1 MRQSKRS
8 PLVAERITR
17 LDETAASLLL
27 AGVAALALSTTA
39 DALVITSDFE
49 SSITGNANAAQI
61 EGAIDTAIG
70 TIDGLYSPNNVSIT
84 VDFSY
89 TPGAPGNLLSTSE
102 EFYGYSYSAY
112 TNALKADSAANPS
125 NTNLATA
132 VANLSKGNDSDG
144 ASRMAIAYAQA
155 LLLANYGLGAPAFVT
170 NASINIASNQPFDF
184 TRPVPSNQYDAIGG
198 LEHELDEVL
207 GGGGA
212 GSTLNEI
219 LNNCTTNPTNFFC
232 GRFGPTDL
240 YRYSAPGTPSFTTS
254 GTASAYL
261 SIDGGLTNIVDFNQ
275 NSRGDYGDFAPPGT
289 GPGQLI
295 QNAFNNTGQDEAYTT
310 SSPEF
315 LMEEAIGW
323 DPNPQVVVPEFGHA
337 RVARHLAA
345 RPCRGPPMAEAAF
358 LDQGRGRAEAFAGLG
373 RADWFAARRAEGHEA
388 RNLTASSHAGV
399 DGRQPLGRVFC
410 LIRRDDGSTISA
422 IADGQASPVG
432 AIATRNRAVRNSG
445 NLQLAHGHWHD

>member
-1 MRQSKRS
+1 MGQSKR
-8 PLVAERITR
+8 LVAERSTR
-17 LDETAASLLL
+17 AEETVGWLLL
-27 AGVAALALSTTA
+27 AGVAVLTLSMPA
-39 DALVITSDFE
+39 DALVITPDFE
-49 SSITGNANAAQI
+49 SSITGNVNSAQI

-84 VDFSY
+84 IDFFY
-89 TPGAPGNLLSTSE
+89 TPGAPGNLLSTNE

-132 VANLSKGNDSDG
+132 VGNLSKGNDSDG

-155 LLLANYGLGAPAFVT
+155 LLLANYGLGAPTFVT

-232 GRFGPTDL
+232 GKFGPTDL
-240 YRYSAPGTPSFTTS
+240 YRYFAPGTPSFTTS
-254 GTASAYL
+254 GTATSYL
-261 SIDGGLTNIVDFNQ
+261 SIDGGLTNVVDFNQ
-275 NSRGDYGDFAPPGT
+275 NSGGDYGDFAPPCGT
-289 GPGQLI
+289 GGGTGQLI
-295 QNAFNNTGQDEAYTT
+295 QNAFNCTGPDEAYTT

-315 LMEEAIGW
+315 QMEEAIGW
-323 DPNPQVVVPEFGHA
+323 DSTAQVAVPEPGTLALFGA
-337 RVARHLAA
+337 SLLSLAA
-345 RPCRGPPMAEAAF
+345 VRRWRKQAF
-358 LDQGRGRAEAFAGLG
+358 STREP
-373 RADWFAARRAEGHEA
+373 
-388 RNLTASSHAGV
+388 TA
-399 DGRQPLGRVFC
+399 
-410 LIRRDDGSTISA
+410 
-422 IADGQASPVG
+422 
-432 AIATRNRAVRNSG
+432 
-445 NLQLAHGHWHD
+445 